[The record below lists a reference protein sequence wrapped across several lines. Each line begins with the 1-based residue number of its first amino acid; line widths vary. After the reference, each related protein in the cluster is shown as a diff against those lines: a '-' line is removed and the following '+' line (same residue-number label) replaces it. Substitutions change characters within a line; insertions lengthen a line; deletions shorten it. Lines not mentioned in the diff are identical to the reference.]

1 MCYRRG
7 DAHAGVPAEAAL
19 LRSKGQPCRGGL
31 TVPSRGWPCTR
42 AEPAVAVLR
51 TRGPDRHPCTDSL
64 LSGSRQRAEDLRGE
78 WRAGSQGAAGTR
90 WATLQWRVGVPA
102 EAAHTRRRLQR
113 RRMRGPGEVST
124 TLQRRVC
131 ATAEAMHTRECLQ
144 RRRSRGREGSPAEAG
159 SRFRA
164 EAGRAHVLNPQRRC
178 FARVALT
185 ATLARAL
192 WTRQR
197 AVHRRGPTRQ
207 RAMENRSKDL
217 ARCESPLLS
226 PPLPLP
232 SLSLHLPSFA
242 LPSSPFS
249 PSTFLLRP
257 FSSRHRLAHSTVV
270 ICDGPAYEGRER
282 GEK

>member
-19 LRSKGQPCRGGL
+19 PRSRGQPCRGGL

-42 AEPAVAVLR
+42 AEPAVAMLR
-51 TRGPDRHPCTDSL
+51 TRGPERHPCTDSL

-90 WATLQWRVGVPA
+90 WATLQWRVGEPA

-164 EAGRAHVLNPQRRC
+164 EAGRAHVQNPQWRSPV
-178 FARVALT
+178 RVALT
-185 ATLARAL
+185 AANSTDSLL
-192 WTRQR
+192 LGSGQR
-197 AVHRRGPTRQ
+197 AEDLRGEWRAGSQ
-207 RAMENRSKDL
+207 RAAGTCWDYPAEAGRCDCRGC
-217 ARCESPLLS
+217 ARM
-226 PPLPLP
+226 
-232 SLSLHLPSFA
+232 
-242 LPSSPFS
+242 
-249 PSTFLLRP
+249 R
-257 FSSRHRLAHSTVV
+257 V
-270 ICDGPAYEGRER
+270 PA
-282 GEK
+282 